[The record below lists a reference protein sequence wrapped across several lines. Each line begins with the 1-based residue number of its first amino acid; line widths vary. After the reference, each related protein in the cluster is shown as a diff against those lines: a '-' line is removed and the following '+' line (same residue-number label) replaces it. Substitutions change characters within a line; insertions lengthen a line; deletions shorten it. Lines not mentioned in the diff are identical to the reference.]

1 MPELDLIQKILPILK
16 ELINRYQD
24 RSNFSWS
31 RAMRIRV
38 LQEAYN
44 LLNGIN

>member
-1 MPELDLIQKILPILK
+1 MPETDIIQQILPLLRK
-16 ELINRYQD
+16 LINRYQD

-38 LQEAYN
+38 LQETYN
-44 LLNGIN
+44 LLNGI